1 MTLLNN
7 VFQLLIVLSIFSP
20 SNDSIF
26 PEIEGYQKNGEI
38 ESYNPDNLYD
48 IINGAADSY
57 LKYDFEELSIIRYK
71 GNADQ
76 SLRIEIYRHS
86 NSANA
91 FGIYSNERPLK
102 GNWIDVGA
110 QGYYENKILNFYK
123 GKYYIKLM
131 DYKID
136 NSEELLLIVAKKVA
150 ENLEGKNELPKLLE
164 SFPTDGKINYS
175 GRYIHK
181 NFLGYK
187 SLSEAFTMD
196 YVVDDKNF
204 KMFIIQ
210 KSNVDA
216 CKEMLKDYFI
226 SIEID
231 GNNIQEGNLKVKDEY
246 QGDISILWKANN
258 VIGVLN
264 SSDAELSDKY
274 LKSMS
279 EKLLMD

>member
-7 VFQLLIVLSIFSP
+7 VFQLLIMLSIFSP
-20 SNDSIF
+20 CNDRNF
-26 PEIEGYQKNGEI
+26 PEIEGYQKDGEI
-38 ESYNPDNLYD
+38 ETYNPDNLYD

-131 DYKID
+131 GYKID
-136 NSEELLLIVAKKVA
+136 NSEELLLSVAKKVA

-196 YVVDDKNF
+196 YVVEGKNL

-216 CKEMLKDYFI
+216 CKKMLEDYFV
-226 SIEID
+226 SIKID
-231 GNNIQEGNLKVKDEY
+231 ENNIQEGSLKVKDEY

-258 VIGVLN
+258 VIGILN

-279 EKLLMD
+279 EKLQMD

>member
-1 MTLLNN
+1 MTLLVN
-7 VFQLLIVLSIFSP
+7 VFQLLIMLSIFSP
-20 SNDSIF
+20 SNDGMF

-38 ESYNPDNLYD
+38 ETYNPDNLYD

-57 LKYDFEELSIIRYK
+57 IKYDFEKLSIIRYK

-123 GKYYIKLM
+123 GKYYMKLM
-131 DYKID
+131 SYKID
-136 NSEELLLIVAKKVA
+136 NSEELLLSVAKKVA
-150 ENLEGKNELPKLLE
+150 ENLEGKDELPKLLE

-196 YVVDDKNF
+196 YVVDGKNF

-216 CKEMLKDYFI
+216 CKKMLEDYFV
-226 SIEID
+226 SIKVD
-231 GNNIQEGNLKVKDEY
+231 GNNIQEGSLKVKDEY

-258 VIGVLN
+258 VIGILN
-264 SSDAELSDKY
+264 SSDIELSDKY
-274 LKSMS
+274 LKSMC
-279 EKLLMD
+279 EKLQMD

>member
-1 MTLLNN
+1 M
-7 VFQLLIVLSIFSP
+7 LSLFSP
-20 SNDSIF
+20 SNDSLF
-26 PEIEGYQKNGEI
+26 PEIEGYQKTGEI
-38 ESYNPDNLYD
+38 EIYNTDNLYD

-57 LKYDFEELSIIRYK
+57 LKYDFEELSLIRYK
-71 GNADQ
+71 GDADQ
-76 SLRIEIYRHS
+76 FLKIEIYRHS
-86 NSANA
+86 NYSNA

-102 GNWIDVGA
+102 GNWIDIGA
-110 QGYYENKILNFYK
+110 QGYYESKILNFYK

-131 DYKID
+131 GYKID
-136 NSEELLLIVAKKVA
+136 NIDELLLSVAKRVA
-150 ENLEGKNELPKLLE
+150 ENLEGNNELPKLLE

-196 YVVDDKNF
+196 YVVDGKNF

-210 KSNVDA
+210 KNNVDA
-216 CKEMLKDYFI
+216 CKKMLEDYFV
-226 SIEID
+226 SIKID
-231 GNNIQEGNLKVKDEY
+231 GNNIQEGSLKVKDEY
-246 QGDISILWKANN
+246 HGDISILWKANN

-264 SSDAELSDKY
+264 SSDAELSNKY

-279 EKLLMD
+279 EKLQMNGHNIYKMKIQ

>member
-1 MTLLNN
+1 M
-7 VFQLLIVLSIFSP
+7 
-20 SNDSIF
+20 
-26 PEIEGYQKNGEI
+26 G
-38 ESYNPDNLYD
+38 
-48 IINGAADSY
+48 
-57 LKYDFEELSIIRYK
+57 
-71 GNADQ
+71 
-76 SLRIEIYRHS
+76 
-86 NSANA
+86 
-91 FGIYSNERPLK
+91 
-102 GNWIDVGA
+102 
-110 QGYYENKILNFYK
+110 
-123 GKYYIKLM
+123 
-131 DYKID
+131 YKID
-136 NSEELLLIVAKKVA
+136 NSEELLLSVAKKVA

-175 GRYIHK
+175 ERYIHK

-216 CKEMLKDYFI
+216 CKKMLEDYFV
-226 SIEID
+226 SIKID
-231 GNNIQEGNLKVKDEY
+231 GNNIQEGSLKVKDEY

-279 EKLLMD
+279 EKLQMD